1 MSYIVTCTSI
11 YRVRACVFPVKNFF
25 KKQTQKYD
33 RKRIKSKQIIKN
45 GRRRTESNIS
55 PPQSTLLYLT
65 LISVRRENK
74 CCTHSIG
81 RDRKCVRCTHTV
93 VHIFIYFLNKRIGG
107 KTKKDKRKKTEKSFE
122 GGHPILWVGPA
133 GWRMGP
139 AVLYLKYLSLSL
151 LHEKNWRENT
161 HAVENARFF
170 FSREHLLCFPFYFI
184 LFYFCGRRRAAGVS
198 VCVWVYSFWFPREEP
213 DCLAAPSG
221 LGRFCVRSGVAP
233 GFSLPPP
240 RKEKHERTN
249 ETTTTDGHKYK
260 R

>member
-1 MSYIVTCTSI
+1 MLHT
-11 YRVRACVFPVKNFF
+11 FH
-25 KKQTQKYD
+25 
-33 RKRIKSKQIIKN
+33 
-45 GRRRTESNIS
+45 RTR
-55 PPQSTLLYLT
+55 PQVCKMY
-65 LISVRRENK
+65 
-74 CCTHSIG
+74 THTH
-81 RDRKCVRCTHTV
+81 THTV